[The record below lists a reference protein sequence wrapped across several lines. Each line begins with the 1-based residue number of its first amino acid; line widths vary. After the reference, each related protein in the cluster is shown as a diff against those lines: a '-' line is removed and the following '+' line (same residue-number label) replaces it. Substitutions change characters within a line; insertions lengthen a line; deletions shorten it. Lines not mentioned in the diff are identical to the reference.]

1 MDSYFLYVPFGGTSF
16 LLSAIETLLPQTP
29 SFPKNACD
37 LEQLPLK
44 NATELKVFDVGE
56 GLEYL
61 CSEWAATHSLHLE
74 SNDNILHPPPE
85 LDDGM
90 RKKYYDH

>member
-1 MDSYFLYVPFGGTSF
+1 M
-16 LLSAIETLLPQTP
+16 LSAIETLLPQTP

-61 CSEWAATHSLHLE
+61 CSE
-74 SNDNILHPPPE
+74 
-85 LDDGM
+85 
-90 RKKYYDH
+90 